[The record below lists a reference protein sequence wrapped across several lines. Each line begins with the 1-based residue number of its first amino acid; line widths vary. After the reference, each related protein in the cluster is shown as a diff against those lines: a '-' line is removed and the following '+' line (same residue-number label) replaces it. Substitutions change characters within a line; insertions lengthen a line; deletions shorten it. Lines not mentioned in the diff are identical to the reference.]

1 MLLLTGIPILIKRA
15 KFNELGGFNELM
27 VLGDDWEITR
37 MIPRKKL
44 GVADTLIWTTNR
56 RFQSQGDLNI
66 ISKYFR
72 RKDNRNYMHM
82 DF

>member
-44 GVADTLIWTTNR
+44 GVADTLIWTTNL

-72 RKDNRNYMHM
+72 R
-82 DF
+82 